1 MSHTSGYRGRVT
13 DATELTIDELA
24 ARVGMTVRNVR
35 AYQSRGLI
43 PPPELRGRTGYYGDE
58 HVVRLEL
65 IRDLQAEGFNLEAIK
80 RILDRSPE
88 VGDVLDF
95 TRAVAAPFGDEP
107 PQVVDAG
114 VFIDRWGDQ
123 LTPDI
128 VEQAERLGVVRDLG
142 EGRYELLSPRLQEA
156 AEELAQLGVPL
167 DAALQVTGVMRKHS
181 EAVARAYVRLFLD
194 HVWRPFHQAGEPK
207 EDWPRVRDALERLRP
222 LAGEALMAMFGLV
235 MTEAVEEALEKEL
248 ARIGE
253 QRDGAQAPRRRS
265 SSGRAGRSR
274 RRARR

>member
-1 MSHTSGYRGRVT
+1 VSDV
-13 DATELTIDELA
+13 TELTIDELG
-24 ARVGMTVRNVR
+24 ARLGMTVRNVR

-43 PPPELRGRTGYYGDE
+43 PPPQLRGRTGYYSDE

-80 RILDRSPE
+80 RILDRAPGESMGE
-88 VGDVLDF
+88 VLDF
-95 TRAVAAPFGDEP
+95 TRAVAAPFGDER

-123 LTPDI
+123 LTPE
-128 VEQAERLGVVRDLG
+128 VARKAERLGLVRDLG

-156 AEELAQLGVPL
+156 AGQLEALGVPL
-167 DAALQVTGVMRKHS
+167 ESALDVTATMRKHS

-194 HVWRPFHQAGEPK
+194 HVWRPFQEAGEPM
-207 EDWPRVRDALERLRP
+207 EEWPRVREALERLRP

-235 MTEAVEEALEKEL
+235 MTEAVERALEREL
-248 ARIGE
+248 ARMGE
-253 QRDGAQAPRRRS
+253 QPDGSEPRKRSGARRP
-265 SSGRAGRSR
+265 GGSR